1 MTQGRKCPRAEL
13 HWEGDSLDVLRS
25 WPVPVRKDFGL
36 SLGEMQ
42 DGRRPR
48 LDNRPM
54 KSVGAGV
61 FELKDSDNSAWYRL
75 MYLKRIGN
83 VIHILHCFTK
93 KTKKTEKMDLETA
106 KARFSQ
112 IKNRNVAEERNEKGR
127 RKKQSV

>member
-1 MTQGRKCPRAEL
+1 MADDTESPRAEI
-13 HWEGDSLDVLRS
+13 HWEGEFLDVLRS

-42 DGRRPR
+42 EGRRPR
-48 LDNRPM
+48 LDHRPM

-75 MYLKRIGN
+75 MYFRRIGN

-93 KTKKTEKMDLETA
+93 KTKKTEKRDLETA
-106 KARFSQ
+106 RTRFSQ
-112 IKNRNVAEERNEKGR
+112 VKNRKVAEERDEKGK
-127 RKKQSV
+127 RKK